1 LAIKSKK
8 SRWVKCMGG
17 ARILSGAYAEGL
29 TVELFH
35 KEEEQNC
42 NRCYPG
48 VCQKVKRTKGDY
60 LKIAAVQDR
69 AL

>member
-1 LAIKSKK
+1 
-8 SRWVKCMGG
+8 MGG
-17 ARILSGAYAEGL
+17 ARGAYAEGL

-42 NRCYPG
+42 NRCYLG
-48 VCQKVKRTKGDY
+48 VCQKVKRTKSDY

-69 AL
+69 ALCC